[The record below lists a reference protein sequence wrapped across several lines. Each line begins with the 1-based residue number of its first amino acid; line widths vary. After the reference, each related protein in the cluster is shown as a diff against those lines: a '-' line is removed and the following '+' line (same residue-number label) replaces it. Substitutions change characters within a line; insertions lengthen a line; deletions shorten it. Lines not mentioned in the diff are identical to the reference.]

1 MKLRHMKKICYIFV
15 VLMYILFVWPLMFIS
30 IDKWNEVGRKIDN
43 YFGFKSTHTQN
54 FEKNNTKNKV

>member
-1 MKLRHMKKICYIFV
+1 MKLRQMKKICYIFV

-43 YFGFKSTHTQN
+43 YFGFKSPHTKN
-54 FEKNNTKNKV
+54 FEKNNTKNEI